1 VRGPFDIAD
10 RTTSS
15 TNTSAVDANSIITRP
30 SSANSNSRPTFNTFN
45 RNAYKDYK
53 DFIKRSNSIVSLYD
67 NNPKFNSI
75 VNSDFGKRS
84 GILFNKERED
94 LYWDHLFMVCGGT
107 GIAPMLQLVSYRLY
121 FILLFIYIYNLNIY
135 IINITNQ

>member
-1 VRGPFDIAD
+1 ME
-10 RTTSS
+10 TSPS
-15 TNTSAVDANSIITRP
+15 SSAVDANSIITRP
-30 SSANSNSRPTFNTFN
+30 SSANSNTRPTFNTFN

-84 GILFNKERED
+84 GILFNKEKED
-94 LYWDHLFMVCGGT
+94 LCWDYLFMVCGGT
-107 GIAPMLQLVSYRLY
+107 GIAPMLQLVSYRFYLI
-121 FILLFIYIYNLNIY
+121 FILIILIYNKHPIS
-135 IINITNQ
+135 